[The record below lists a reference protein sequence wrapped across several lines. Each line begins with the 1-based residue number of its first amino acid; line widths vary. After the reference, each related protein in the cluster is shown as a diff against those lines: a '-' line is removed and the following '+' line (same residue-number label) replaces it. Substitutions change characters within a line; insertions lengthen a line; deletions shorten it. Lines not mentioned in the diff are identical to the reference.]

1 MKRRKKRWAK
11 TYGGYGNRVT
21 VCERAGT
28 TKLFLRWW
36 DSARRNWRWRSL
48 GHSDHERGE
57 QQAKQLAGSL
67 LAASEADATGSL
79 TVAELFARF
88 EAEVTTHGRGQQPR
102 EDRRRMAIWTTVL
115 GPDRQ
120 VRAVDRSMLDT
131 FVRDRRAGRLVV
143 SGFTLSLKPSERAI
157 GADLEFLRRALN
169 WALTLRRRDGTSL
182 LEQHALQGYP
192 VPKTVSPLR
201 PVADYDRYL
210 ALRAVADDVD
220 AQGLFGP
227 FLDLVAGL
235 GWRVSAVCQLRASD
249 FSPQQ
254 TDTAP
259 FGRLRKRGET
269 DKEGVAMWVPISGE
283 IRAALAT
290 LLERNPVAG
299 ETPLF
304 PAPRASNKA
313 PWTRYH
319 ARSMLQRA
327 EKRAGLTA
335 LEGGDF
341 HPYRRAWATARKHLP
356 LVDVASAGG
365 WKSTATLLRCYMQ
378 PDEATLYR
386 VVSESVKLCR
396 IGAHS

>member
-1 MKRRKKRWAK
+1 MDATTPRSCAAAICP
-11 TYGGYGNRVT
+11 GNRSVGCPCARDQET
-21 VCERAGT
+21 PIWRHSPEKLWYPNREGGHHEAAQEALGEDLWRLRQSGDSLRAG
-28 TKLFLRWW
+28 W
-36 DSARRNWRWRSL
+36 
-48 GHSDHERGE
+48 HY
-57 QQAKQLAGSL
+57 
-67 LAASEADATGSL
+67 
-79 TVAELFARF
+79 
-88 EAEVTTHGRGQQPR
+88 QP
-102 EDRRRMAIWTTVL
+102 V
-115 GPDRQ
+115 P
-120 VRAVDRSMLDT
+120 
-131 FVRDRRAGRLVV
+131 
-143 SGFTLSLKPSERAI
+143 K
-157 GADLEFLRRALN
+157 EFLRRALN
-169 WALTLRRRDGTSL
+169 WALTIRRRDGTPL
-182 LEQHALQGYP
+182 LERHALQGYP
-192 VPKTVSPLR
+192 VPKTVSPRR

-220 AQGLFGP
+220 AQRLFGP

-249 FSPQQ
+249 FSPQH

-269 DKEGVAMWVPISGE
+269 DKEAVEMWVPISGE

-304 PAPRASNKA
+304 PAPQGSNKA

-319 ARSMLQRA
+319 ARSVLQRA
-327 EKRAGLTA
+327 EKRAGLTP

-386 VVSESVKLCR
+386 VVSESVKLRR
-396 IGAHS
+396 IGAQS